1 MLAVAVVAVS
11 PEGADKKYKTDLSLK
26 LLTGVE

>member
-1 MLAVAVVAVS
+1 MLAVAVVVS